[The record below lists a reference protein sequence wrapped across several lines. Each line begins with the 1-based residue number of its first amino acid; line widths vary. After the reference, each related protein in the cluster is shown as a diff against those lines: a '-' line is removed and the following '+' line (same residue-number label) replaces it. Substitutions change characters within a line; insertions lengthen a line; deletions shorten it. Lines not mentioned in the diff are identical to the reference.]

1 MIGNKDGQRVNFEG
15 QCSLQYTFP
24 NNLNPHNEFQFA
36 FKTEFCEEVD
46 NCEAPESKELSTNA
60 SNFTSALEEIKNF
73 EGEVP
78 YERRIF
84 SK

>member
-1 MIGNKDGQRVNFEG
+1 MNFEG

-24 NNLNPHNEFQFA
+24 NNLNPHNEFKFA
-36 FKTEFCEEVD
+36 CKTEFCDEID
-46 NCEAPESKELSTNA
+46 NCEALESKELSTNA
-60 SNFTSALEEIKNF
+60 SNFTAALEEIKNF

-78 YERRIF
+78 PYERRLF